1 MGDQQ
6 INPLTSADK
15 RAFLRHL
22 LNDIAALET
31 MLEEGMVESGKI
43 RVGAEQ
49 EYCLVGNNLRPR
61 MTGPAI
67 LESIEDPHFTSE
79 LARWNLEINLDPEE
93 IGPGCFSRMEN
104 QLNQLLKIAHQSA
117 EQFESQ
123 VILTGIL
130 PTIRKSELDFDN
142 MTPNPRY
149 RVLDTILKNLRGEE
163 FILNIEGVDELI
175 VKFRLDSLR
184 SL

>member
-79 LARWNLEINLDPEE
+79 LAR
-93 IGPGCFSRMEN
+93 
-104 QLNQLLKIAHQSA
+104 
-117 EQFESQ
+117 
-123 VILTGIL
+123 
-130 PTIRKSELDFDN
+130 
-142 MTPNPRY
+142 Y
-149 RVLDTILKNLRGEE
+149 R
-163 FILNIEGVDELI
+163 
-175 VKFRLDSLR
+175 
-184 SL
+184 